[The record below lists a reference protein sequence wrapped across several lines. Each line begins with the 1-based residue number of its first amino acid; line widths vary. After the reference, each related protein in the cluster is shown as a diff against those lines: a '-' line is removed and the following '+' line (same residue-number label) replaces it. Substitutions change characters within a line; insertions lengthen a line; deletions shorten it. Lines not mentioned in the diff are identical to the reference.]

1 MIVESIIAILAA
13 GTAAST
19 VHRSVNPTAKE
30 KQQQQ
35 KLKSCPGSRKDW
47 NSRSRGKTKLTRP
60 TAKLLIQPENEEE
73 ESSLTSKPVRPE
85 STGRTSAQAISP
97 CLLSFSHWRPD
108 FCFVG
113 F

>member
-35 KLKSCPGSRKDW
+35 KLKKLAQQQQRLEQQIKRK
-47 NSRSRGKTKLTRP
+47 NQAHK
-60 TAKLLIQPENEEE
+60 AY
-73 ESSLTSKPVRPE
+73 SKAID
-85 STGRTSAQAISP
+85 SA
-97 CLLSFSHWRPD
+97 RK
-108 FCFVG
+108 
-113 F
+113 